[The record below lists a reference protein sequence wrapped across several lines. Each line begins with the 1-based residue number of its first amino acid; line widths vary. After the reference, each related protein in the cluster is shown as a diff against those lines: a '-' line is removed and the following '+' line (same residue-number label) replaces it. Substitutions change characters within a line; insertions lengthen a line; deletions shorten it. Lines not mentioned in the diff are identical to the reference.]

1 MRYQKS
7 LSLLPSSHRGFVLLA
22 IIWLSGILCGI
33 ASVSAVGSS
42 IMFSLMRSSAFGAVS
57 IVGLLGAAAMP
68 FLLSVLSYCLGFREA
83 VYGICFC
90 KAFVYSFVS
99 LNILIGDRGGWL
111 FRFFLLF
118 GDFIVQPA
126 LFLLWLRILHKPS
139 HHVEL
144 TFLCIGMVL
153 LAVAVMNYRII
164 APYFVC
170 LIDSM
175 KG

>member
-1 MRYQKS
+1 MGYQKS
-7 LSLLPSSHRGFVLLA
+7 LSLLPSSHGSFALLT

-42 IMFSLMRSSAFGAVS
+42 IVFSLMRSSGFEAVS
-57 IVGLLGAAAMP
+57 IVGLLGAAVLP
-68 FLLSVLSYCLGFREA
+68 FLLTVLSFCLGFREA

-99 LNILIGDRGGWL
+99 LNILMGYGGGWL

-126 LFLLWLRILHKPS
+126 LVLLWLRVLRRPS
-139 HHVEL
+139 SPL
-144 TFLCIGMVL
+144 GFTFLCIWMVL
-153 LAVAVMNYRII
+153 LAVAVLNYRII
-164 APYFVC
+164 SPYFVC